1 MKTFLKMFFCSNNSF
16 RADEE
21 SVRIS
26 IRCLRRPGTVGRRRR
41 RRRRSQQRRRRRRAV
56 EDHLGRVALELKD
69 LIGKRIPVAAGALPL
84 DKVKFPA
91 H

>member
-1 MKTFLKMFFCSNNSF
+1 M
-16 RADEE
+16 
-21 SVRIS
+21 
-26 IRCLRRPGTVGRRRR
+26 RPDLSERVGD
-41 RRRRSQQRRRRRRAV
+41 RAV